1 MTDLTRRPAV
11 ELAAA
16 LRAREISS
24 TELLEACLSEVD
36 RLNDSLNAV
45 VWRDDDAA
53 RAEAKAADERLAA
66 GDQAP
71 FLGVP
76 LPIKD
81 LTEVQGQPVTY
92 GSRGRDMT
100 PWDGPSEMV
109 VDAFRRAGFV
119 LACRTNTPE
128 FGHITAT
135 ENLRWGIT
143 RNPWDTDRTPGGS
156 SGGAA
161 AATAGGMFP
170 VAHANDG
177 GGSIRIPASCCG
189 LVGLKP
195 SRGRVPR
202 RAQSWLGAVVEG
214 AVTRTVADSA
224 AILDQIS
231 QPDRYSWYNA
241 PAPERP
247 FRDEVGADSGR
258 LRIGLMTGGPNGMP
272 VDPDCSEAARKV
284 GEALEGLGHSVEPA
298 EVATVSEELIGPFV
312 ALVESSLGE
321 ALGLVD
327 LEKTEPHILA
337 QVENA
342 TARNSLEYVAAARH
356 VELLSREL
364 TAAWGRDFDV
374 LVTPTMGV
382 PPAPAGAI
390 MELSHSNPNE
400 PAELVVAT
408 VAFTAFANVTGQP
421 AVSLPVHETAGGVPI
436 GAQLVGGPFEEAT
449 LIRLAAALEQALPW
463 ADRQP
468 AAAQAA
474 A

>member
-16 LRAREISS
+16 LRARELSS
-24 TELLEACLSEVD
+24 VELLDACLSEVD

-53 RAEAKAADERLAA
+53 RADARAADERLAA
-66 GDQAP
+66 GEEAP

-81 LTEVQGQPVTY
+81 LTEVHGQPVTY
-92 GSRGRDMT
+92 GSRGRPMT
-100 PWDGPSEMV
+100 PWEGPSEMV

-143 RNPWDTDRTPGGS
+143 RNPWDTSRTPGGS

-161 AATAGGMFP
+161 SATASGMFP

-202 RAQSWLGAVVEG
+202 LSQSWLGAVVEG
-214 AVTRTVADSA
+214 VVTRTVADSA
-224 AILDQIS
+224 AILDVLS
-231 QPDRYSWYNA
+231 GPDPYSWYNA
-241 PAPERP
+241 PAPGRP
-247 FRDEVGADSGR
+247 FADEVGADAGR
-258 LRIGLMTGGPNGMP
+258 LRIGLMAGGPFGMP
-272 VDPDCSEAARKV
+272 IDPACAEAARRV
-284 GEALEGLGHSVEPA
+284 GEALEQLGHDVVPA

-312 ALVESSLGE
+312 FLVEGSLGE
-321 ALGLVD
+321 HLGDVD
-327 LEKTEPHILA
+327 FDQVEPHIAA
-337 QVENA
+337 QFKNA
-342 TARNSLEYVAAARH
+342 GGHTAAEYVRVAKD
-356 VELLSREL
+356 VERLSREL
-364 TAAWGRDFDV
+364 MAPWGRDFDV

-382 PPAPAGAI
+382 APPPAGAI
-390 MELSHSNPNE
+390 METTHASPDAPS
-400 PAELVVAT
+400 ELVVGT
-408 VAFTAFANVTGQP
+408 VAFTAFANTTGQP
-421 AVSLPVHETAGGVPI
+421 AISLPVHETEDGVPI
-436 GAQLVGGPFEEAT
+436 GAQLVGSPFAEAT

-463 ADRQP
+463 AERQP
-468 AAAQAA
+468 ALARA
-474 A
+474 

>member
-1 MTDLTRRPAV
+1 MNNLPSRPALD
-11 ELAAA
+11 LAAA
-16 LRAREISS
+16 LRAREISAI
-24 TELLEACLSEVD
+24 ELLDACLSEVD
-36 RLNDSLNAV
+36 RLNESLNAV

-53 RAEAKAADERLAA
+53 RAQAQAADERLAA
-66 GDQAP
+66 GDEAP

-76 LPIKD
+76 IPIKD

-92 GSRGRDMT
+92 GSRGRDMS
-100 PWDGPSEMV
+100 PWEGPSEMV

-161 AATAGGMFP
+161 SATASGMFP

-195 SRGRVPR
+195 SRGRTPR

-224 AILDQIS
+224 AILDVVS
-231 QPDRYSWYNA
+231 GPDPYAWYNA
-241 PAPERP
+241 PTPERS
-247 FRDEVGADSGR
+247 FRDEVGADAGR
-258 LRIGLMTGGPNGMP
+258 LRIGLMTGGPGGMP

-284 GEALEGLGHSVEPA
+284 GEALEQLGHSVEPA
-298 EVATVSEELIGPFV
+298 EVATVSEELIGPFI
-312 ALVESSLGE
+312 ALVEASLGE
-321 ALGLVD
+321 SLGQVD
-327 LEKTEPHILA
+327 FEQAEPHIAA
-337 QVENA
+337 QVANA
-342 TARNSLEYVAAARH
+342 TARSSLEYAAAARH

-390 MELSHSNPNE
+390 MELSHANPNE

-421 AVSLPVHETAGGVPI
+421 AISLPVHETEAGVPI
-436 GAQLVGGPFEEAT
+436 GAQLVGAPFDEVT

-468 AAAQAA
+468 AVAQVA
-474 A
+474 

>member
-1 MTDLTRRPAV
+1 MTDLTRRPAL

-16 LRAREISS
+16 LRARELSS
-24 TELLEACLSEVD
+24 VELLEACLSEVD
-36 RLNDSLNAV
+36 RLNDTLNAI

-53 RAEAKAADERLAA
+53 RAEARAADERLAA
-66 GDQAP
+66 GDEAP

-81 LTEVQGQPVTY
+81 LTEVHGQPITY
-92 GSRGRDMT
+92 GSRGRPMT
-100 PWDGPSEMV
+100 PWEGPNEMV
-109 VDAFRRAGFV
+109 VDALRGAGFV

-143 RNPWDTDRTPGGS
+143 RNPWDTSRTPGGS

-161 AATAGGMFP
+161 CATASGMFP

-195 SRGRVPR
+195 SRGRTPR

-214 AVTRTVADSA
+214 SVTRTVADSA
-224 AILDQIS
+224 AILDVVS
-231 QPDRYSWYNA
+231 GPDRYSWYNA
-241 PAPERP
+241 PAPQRP
-247 FRDEVGADSGR
+247 FRDEVGADPGR
-258 LRIGLMTGGPNGMP
+258 LRIGLMPGGPFGMP
-272 VDPDCSEAARKV
+272 VEPECSEAATKV
-284 GEALEGLGHSVEPA
+284 GAALEAMGHSVEPA
-298 EVATVSEELIGPFV
+298 EVAVVSEELIGPFIT
-312 ALVESSLGE
+312 LVEASLGE
-321 ALGLVD
+321 YLDVVD
-327 LEKTEPHILA
+327 FDQAEPHTKS
-337 QVENA
+337 QVANA
-342 TARNSLEYVAAARH
+342 TARSSLEYAQQARQI
-356 VELLSREL
+356 ELLSRDL

-382 PPAPAGAI
+382 APPPAGAI
-390 MELSHSNPNE
+390 MELSHANPDA
-400 PAELVVAT
+400 PDPLVVAT
-408 VAFTAFANVTGQP
+408 VVFTAFGNVTGQP
-421 AVSLPVHETAGGVPI
+421 AVSLPVHQTADGVPI

-463 ADRQP
+463 AERQP
-468 AAAQAA
+468 ALASG
-474 A
+474 